1 MSELLP
7 VPGVTFV
14 GKLPEPLQS
23 VTRFA
28 GGIPVGA
35 KHPREAR
42 ALLDYLASPAAAG
55 DVRKTG
61 LDPVPAR

>member
-1 MSELLP
+1 
-7 VPGVTFV
+7 
-14 GKLPEPLQS
+14 S

-55 DVRKTG
+55 DVRRTG